1 MNGTSATT
9 LADGGRR
16 IPTSAKIFY
25 GIGGCAEGALN
36 WVFAAVTF
44 LLYTVVFGV
53 PGTLA
58 GIATAVPIVV
68 DAISD
73 PLIGHSSDLWRSK
86 RLGRRHPFIYFAAL
100 PVGFSAFCVFAPPGA
115 LLEPS
120 AQSLT
125 LFGYDAAI
133 NQWLLALWLMA
144 MSSLM
149 KLCLTC
155 YILPHLALGA
165 ELSDSYLERTRVF
178 RYNTFFSYT
187 GGAIISLCFY
197 NLVIPD
203 GAKFGIDTSLASAIL
218 ALISALAIF
227 VTAHFTRDQIPHL
240 AQPAV
245 RPSNYPA
252 RRFLIEAVSVFTN
265 RNYRMLFY
273 GLLCLSATLGIRETL
288 GAHMGLYFWEFQP
301 WQLGLFPFP
310 AIAAY
315 FVCVSI
321 VAPLN
326 RRFEK
331 SRTMGMAIGFMVF
344 AAAFPVLA
352 RFAGV
357 FPENHTWPLFATMCF
372 FIALFYGSSFIL
384 TTTVYSSIGDVV
396 DEHELHTGRRQE
408 GVFYAVRTFFS
419 KVSIALGH
427 LLAGIAIE
435 VIEFPANPV
444 PGQIDPQVVF
454 ELGLFEG
461 VLATVPAYFAI
472 YFYSRYKIDHRRHA
486 ETRGKLQSRV
496 ASGARNFSSRGLESH
511 VDTPR
516 ESKRHP

>member
-1 MNGTSATT
+1 MKATPTSA

-16 IPTSAKIFY
+16 IPTYTKIFY

-36 WVFAAVTF
+36 WVFGAVTF

-58 GIATAVPIVV
+58 GLATAVPIVV

-86 RLGRRHPFIYFAAL
+86 RLGRRHPFIYFASL
-100 PVGFSAFCVFAPPGA
+100 PVGLSAFCVFAPPDT
-115 LLEPS
+115 LLEPT
-120 AQSLT
+120 AQSMT

-133 NQWLLALWLMA
+133 NQWLLALWLMV

-197 NLVIPD
+197 NFVIPD
-203 GAKFGIDTSLASAIL
+203 GAKFGIDTSWASAIL

-240 AQPAV
+240 SK
-245 RPSNYPA
+245 PSGIHGAYSA
-252 RRFLIEAVSVFTN
+252 SRFLREAASVFSN

-273 GLLCLSATLGIRETL
+273 GLLCLSATLGVRETL
-288 GAHMGLYFWEFQP
+288 GAHMGLYFWELQP

-310 AIAAY
+310 VIAAY
-315 FVCVSI
+315 ILCVSI

-331 SRTMGMAIGFMVF
+331 NGTMGVAIGLAVF

-357 FPENHTWPLFATMCF
+357 FPENHTWLLFATLCF
-372 FIALFYGSSFIL
+372 FVALFYGSAFIL
-384 TTTVYSSIGDVV
+384 TTTVYSAIGDVV
-396 DEHELHTGRRQE
+396 DEHELETGRRQE

-419 KVSIALGH
+419 KVSIAFGH
-427 LLAGIAIE
+427 LLAGIATD

-444 PGQIDPQVVF
+444 PGQMDPQVVF

-461 VLATVPAYFAI
+461 VLATIPAYFAI
-472 YFYSRYKIDHRRHA
+472 YFYSRYKIDHKRHA
-486 ETRGKLQSRV
+486 ETREKLKARA
-496 ASGARNFSSRGLESH
+496 ASKTG
-511 VDTPR
+511 
-516 ESKRHP
+516 

>member
-1 MNGTSATT
+1 MTGTTT
-9 LADGGRR
+9 PRLADGGRR
-16 IPTSAKIFY
+16 VPTSTKIFY
-25 GIGGCAEGALN
+25 GVGGCAEGALN

-58 GIATAVPIVV
+58 GLATAVPIVV

-86 RLGRRHPFIYFAAL
+86 KLGRRHPFIYFASV
-100 PVGFSAFCVFAPPGA
+100 PVGLFAFCVFAPPSA

-120 AQSLT
+120 MQSLT
-125 LFGYDAAI
+125 LVGYDAAV
-133 NQWLLALWLMA
+133 NEWLLALWLMV

-197 NLVIPD
+197 NFVIPD
-203 GAKFGIDTSLASAIL
+203 GANFGIDTSWASAVL
-218 ALISALAIF
+218 ALISAMAIF
-227 VTAHFTRDQIPHL
+227 LTAHFTRDQIPHL
-240 AQPAV
+240 SQPSV
-245 RPSNYPA
+245 TQNEYSTK
-252 RRFLIEAVSVFTN
+252 RFLQEAASVFSN

-288 GAHMGLYFWEFQP
+288 GAHMGLYFWELQP
-301 WQLGLFPFP
+301 WQLGLFPFS
-310 AIAAY
+310 AMAAY
-315 FVCVSI
+315 ILCAAI

-331 SRTMGMAIGFMVF
+331 NGTMSVAVGLVVF

-352 RFAGV
+352 RFAGI
-357 FPENHTWPLFATMCF
+357 FPENHTWLLFTTLCF
-372 FIALFYGSSFIL
+372 FIALFYGSAFIL
-384 TTTVYSSIGDVV
+384 TTTVYSAIGDVV
-396 DEHELHTGRRQE
+396 DEHQLETGRRQE

-419 KVSIALGH
+419 KVSIAFGH
-427 LLAGIAIE
+427 LLAGIAMDI
-435 VIEFPANPV
+435 IEFPSHPIS
-444 PGQIDPQVVF
+444 GQIDPQVVF

-461 VLATVPAYFAI
+461 VLATIPAYFAI
-472 YFYSRYKIDHRRHA
+472 YFYSRYKIDHKRHA
-486 ETRGKLQSRV
+486 ETREKLR
-496 ASGARNFSSRGLESH
+496 ARAAAKAE
-511 VDTPR
+511 
-516 ESKRHP
+516 